1 MVSPKMLVIAGM
13 TSVLVLPLAACSN
26 SVKLSSARMCTAAGG
41 TYTAGTCNSGAA
53 TQKTGAQMCQAHGG
67 VYDPAL
73 DMCEM
78 AGSGK

>member
-1 MVSPKMLVIAGM
+1 MAFPKMLVIAGM

-41 TYTAGTCNSGAA
+41 TYTAGTC
-53 TQKTGAQMCQAHGG
+53 KTGVEMCQAHGG

-78 AGSGK
+78 ARSGK

>member
-1 MVSPKMLVIAGM
+1 MV
-13 TSVLVLPLAACSN
+13 SVLVLPLAACSN
-26 SVKLSSARMCTAAGG
+26 CVKLSSARMCTAAGG

-53 TQKTGAQMCQAHGG
+53 QKTGAEMCQGHGG
-67 VYDPAL
+67 VYDPVL